1 MFITKIK
8 AFNFSGIKDIVEVDF
23 TEGGKIEKNGFFNY
37 KDGRVSLIN
46 GFYGANASGKTTV
59 LNVIDKIFEIMIN
72 VRPEFSITPTG
83 AKQENT
89 ICFPNYHNDME
100 GKPTDLEISF
110 IVNNNNYNYK
120 ISILDGKNIANEIL
134 EKNDE
139 IVFKRNRNIIIF
151 EKRYKELNNTF
162 RNYTISSKTSFVS
175 QLINSGLSPKLV
187 EGIILDIKSLAQNAC
202 FITDKRMVNMG
213 QDNIRGLFNV
223 VFNYLNNPEVN
234 KEVYLKN
241 LNYITKFFEPTLEEI
256 VINQKEVSLNGQ
268 EIEYGLKYKNA
279 TKLLP
284 IMEASAGTRELISYI
299 NDLLKILKSGGIVVY
314 DETSKYYHPDME
326 ISILNLFKDK
336 DINKNNAQIFFSSHN
351 HETFDLLHINQA
363 YIVEKDEDMVTVSR
377 VSDFDVQERD
387 NVKKKYRLGSLGG
400 VPDTIDFKRVI
411 NNLL

>member
-8 AFNFSGIKDIVEVDF
+8 AFNFSGIKDVIEVDF
-23 TEGGKIEKNGFFNY
+23 TEGGKVEKSGYFL
-37 KDGRVSLIN
+37 KPKEGRVSLIN

-59 LNVIDKIFEIMIN
+59 LNIIDKIFEIMIN

-89 ICFPNYHNDME
+89 ICFPNYHNDMD
-100 GKPTDLEISF
+100 GKSTDLEISF
-110 IVNNNNYNYK
+110 IINNNNYNYK
-120 ISILDGKNIANEIL
+120 ISILDGKNISNEIL

-139 IVFKRNRNIIIF
+139 IVFKRNRNIILF

-162 RNYTISSKTSFVS
+162 RNYTISSKTSFMS

-187 EGIILDIKSLAQNAC
+187 ESIILDIKSLAENAC

-213 QDNIRGLFNV
+213 QDHIRGLFNV
-223 VFNYLNNPEVN
+223 VFNYLNNPEIN

-314 DETSKYYHPDME
+314 DETSKYYHPDMDRKY
-326 ISILNLFKDK
+326 LF
-336 DINKNNAQIFFSSHN
+336 
-351 HETFDLLHINQA
+351 
-363 YIVEKDEDMVTVSR
+363 
-377 VSDFDVQERD
+377 
-387 NVKKKYRLGSLGG
+387 
-400 VPDTIDFKRVI
+400 
-411 NNLL
+411 